1 MNESTRAPGTADP
14 ATERAKAG
22 LRRRGF
28 VAALLFLLPGVA
40 LVALYARALDYD
52 YAWTDTSAIGQR
64 TMLRPPGEI
73 ALAFREPLHRIPH
86 RGATA
91 RQNYYRPLQVVTLSW
106 VDFGFG
112 SEPRNFRIAGL
123 AIGALCLGVWALL
136 AWKLL
141 GSPAAA
147 LFAAVFVACHPVG
160 IETYVWIAGISG
172 AMSALFVISALGLA
186 LASCAPRPLSFT
198 AVLGLLSILALV
210 ASLLSKERALVEP
223 ALLIAAFASA
233 AYARKADS
241 AGRGRASLDRRRAA
255 GLAVA
260 HLLVILVY
268 FFGWRPVVLGSTQ
281 ATLPPIGGSAAT
293 QIASALANWPANLA
307 WLFFPLHSSTSD
319 VIRVVDTAVDP
330 LAWLGACLALGSA
343 AAWWLCL
350 RRGRPVIAL
359 GLAWI
364 WIAYGPTAGLVP
376 MLHAN
381 GERYLFLS
389 AFGASL
395 IVADLVT
402 ALVRRTGAAPG
413 LALAAVLLAFLAQ
426 RTSARIPEWE
436 SNLTLFQHEI
446 AREPAYREGYF
457 LVATE
462 LFARGRFAEAS
473 HHLRT
478 LLAAGPEFEGKA
490 SYFNSLSVHELAC
503 STDLALGRYD
513 AVLALERVLQRTHP
527 GVARAP
533 SVSTCIG
540 QAHSALGH
548 TSQALDLYRGAAEA
562 LGAETPPQLYV
573 MIARNHLRLGEVAEA
588 RAWLHRARTAAG
600 ADPSLQSQIRQL
612 AERIGRAPTDPH
624 GGPGHSGER

>member
-1 MNESTRAPGTADP
+1 MNERARAPGTADP

-40 LVALYARALDYD
+40 LAALYARALDYD

-106 VDFGFG
+106 VDVGFG

-123 AIGALCLGVWALL
+123 AIGALCLGAWGLF

-147 LFAAVFVACHPVG
+147 LLAAIFVACHPVG
-160 IETYVWIAGISG
+160 IETYVWIAGNSEAIC
-172 AMSALFVISALGLA
+172 ALFVISALGLA
-186 LASCAPRPLSFT
+186 LASCAPRPLRAAT
-198 AVLGLLSILALV
+198 LLGLLSILALV
-210 ASLLSKERALVEP
+210 AALLSKERAAVEP

-233 AYARKADS
+233 VYAREAPS
-241 AGRGRASLDRRRAA
+241 AGPGRASLGRLRAA
-255 GLAVA
+255 GLAAA
-260 HLLVILVY
+260 HLLVVMIY
-268 FFGWRPVVLGSTQ
+268 FVGWRPVVLGSAQ

-293 QIASALANWPANLA
+293 QLASALANWPANLA

-319 VIRVVDTAVDP
+319 VIRVVGTAVDP

-350 RRGRPVIAL
+350 RRGRPVTAL

-395 IVADLVT
+395 IVADLVS
-402 ALVRRTGAAPG
+402 ALVRRIGPAPG
-413 LALAAVLLAFLAQ
+413 LVLAAVLLAFLAQ

-436 SNLTLFQHEI
+436 SNLRLFQHEI

-462 LFARGRFAEAS
+462 LAQRGRFAEAS

-478 LLAAGPEFEGKA
+478 LLAAGPEFEGTA
-490 SYFNSLSVHELAC
+490 SYSNPLSVHELAC

-513 AVLALERVLQRTHP
+513 AVLALERVLQRTQARI
-527 GVARAP
+527 ARAP

-540 QAHSALGH
+540 QAHGALGH
-548 TSQALDLYRGAAEA
+548 TRQALDRFRGATEA
-562 LGAETPPQLYV
+562 LGSETPPQLYV
-573 MIARNHLRLGEVAEA
+573 MIARSHLRLDEVAEA
-588 RAWLHRARTAAG
+588 RAWLSRARAAAG
-600 ADPSLQSQIRQL
+600 ADPSLQSQIRRL
-612 AERIGRAPTDPH
+612 AERIGRASTEPDP
-624 GGPGHSGER
+624 GPGH

>member
-1 MNESTRAPGTADP
+1 MNESARAPGTADP
-14 ATERAKAG
+14 ATEGAKAG
-22 LRRRGF
+22 SRRRGF

-40 LVALYARALDYD
+40 LATLYARALDYD
-52 YAWTDTSAIGQR
+52 YTWTDTSAIGQR
-64 TMLRPPGEI
+64 TLLRPAGEI

-86 RGATA
+86 RGASA

-106 VDFGFG
+106 VDVAFG

-123 AIGALCLGVWALL
+123 AIGALCLGAWALF
-136 AWKLL
+136 AWRLL

-147 LFAAVFVACHPVG
+147 LFAALFVACHPAG
-160 IETYVWIAGISG
+160 IETYVWIAGTSG
-172 AMSALFVISALGLA
+172 AICALFVISALGLA
-186 LASCAPRPLSFT
+186 LASCAPRPPRGATIF
-198 AVLGLLSILALV
+198 GLLSILALV
-210 ASLLSKERALVEP
+210 AALLSKERAVVEP
-223 ALLIAAFASA
+223 ALLIAALASA
-233 AYARKADS
+233 ACAREAAS
-241 AGRGRASLDRRRAA
+241 AGPGRAPLDRLRAA
-255 GLAVA
+255 GLAAA
-260 HLLVILVY
+260 HLLVVLIY
-268 FFGWRPVVLGSTQ
+268 FVGWRSVVLGSSQ

-293 QIASALANWPANLA
+293 QIASALANWPAKLA

-343 AAWWLCL
+343 AVWWICL
-350 RRGRPVIAL
+350 RRGRPVTAL

-389 AFGASL
+389 VFGASL
-395 IVADLVT
+395 IVADLAT
-402 ALVRRTGAAPG
+402 ALARRIGPAAG
-413 LALAAVLLAFLAQ
+413 LLLAAVLLAFLAQ
-426 RTSARIPEWE
+426 RTSVRIPAWE

-457 LVATE
+457 LVAVE
-462 LFARGRFAEAS
+462 LAQRGRFAEAS

-490 SYFNSLSVHELAC
+490 SYWNPLSVHELAC
-503 STDLALGRYD
+503 STDLELGRHE
-513 AVLALERVLQRTHP
+513 AVLALERELQRTRP
-527 GVARAP
+527 GIARAP

-548 TSQALDLYRGAAEA
+548 TSRALDLYRGAAEA

-588 RAWLHRARTAAG
+588 RAWLARARAAAG
-600 ADPSLQSQIRQL
+600 ADPSLRSQIRRL
-612 AERIGRAPTDPH
+612 ADRIERASTEPH
-624 GGPGHSGER
+624 AGPGH